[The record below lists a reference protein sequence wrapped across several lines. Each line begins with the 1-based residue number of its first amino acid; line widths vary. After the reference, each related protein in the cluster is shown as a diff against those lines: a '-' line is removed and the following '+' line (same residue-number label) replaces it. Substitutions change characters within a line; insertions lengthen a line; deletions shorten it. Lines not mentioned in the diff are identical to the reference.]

1 MYHLSCVFK
10 LKDTLN
16 NKTKIMCLRSRCD
29 LVVLLLTF
37 ELSMLDYKYI
47 KRKAHIDRQEDEE
60 EKGTEL
66 SSYTPIEIRL

>member
-1 MYHLSCVFK
+1 
-10 LKDTLN
+10 
-16 NKTKIMCLRSRCD
+16 MCLRSRCD